1 MEFHYSAGGESLLTK
16 ACLLMQW
23 MINILNINQDRKMFM
38 ENRFWKK
45 HRTLDMQSRNIFV
58 KRQKL
63 LYQVLVSTKFQK
75 GLNSIKGMY
84 KQKVEKNIAEL
95 AEYIKRLKR

>member
-1 MEFHYSAGGESLLTK
+1 
-16 ACLLMQW
+16 
-23 MINILNINQDRKMFM
+23 M
-38 ENRFWKK
+38 ENKFWKK
-45 HRTLDMQSRNIFV
+45 HRTLDAQARNNFV

-75 GLNSIKGMY
+75 GLSSIKGMY

>member
-1 MEFHYSAGGESLLTK
+1 
-16 ACLLMQW
+16 
-23 MINILNINQDRKMFM
+23 M
-38 ENRFWKK
+38 ENKFWKK
-45 HRTLDMQSRNIFV
+45 HRTLDMQSRNNFV

-63 LYQVLVSTKFQK
+63 LYHVLVSTKFQK

>member
-1 MEFHYSAGGESLLTK
+1 MQGESLLNI

-38 ENRFWKK
+38 ENKFFKK
-45 HRTLDMQSRNIFV
+45 HRSLNTQAKHNFV

-75 GLNSIKGMY
+75 GLSSIKGMY

>member
-1 MEFHYSAGGESLLTK
+1 
-16 ACLLMQW
+16 MQW
-23 MINILNINQDRKMFM
+23 MINILNINQARKIFM
-38 ENRFWKK
+38 ENKFVKK
-45 HRTLDMQSRNIFV
+45 HRTLNTQAKHNFV

-63 LYQVLVSTKFQK
+63 LYQVLVSTKFQR
-75 GLNSIKGMY
+75 GLSSIKGMY

>member
-1 MEFHYSAGGESLLTK
+1 
-16 ACLLMQW
+16 
-23 MINILNINQDRKMFM
+23 M
-38 ENRFWKK
+38 ENKFWKK
-45 HRTLDMQSRNIFV
+45 HRTLDTQARNNFI

-63 LYQVLVSTKFQK
+63 LYEVLVSTKFQK

-84 KQKVEKNIAEL
+84 KRKVEKNIAEL

>member
-1 MEFHYSAGGESLLTK
+1 
-16 ACLLMQW
+16 
-23 MINILNINQDRKMFM
+23 M

-45 HRTLDMQSRNIFV
+45 HKVLGSQDRHNFM

-63 LYQVLVSTKFQK
+63 MFEVLVSPKFQK
-75 GLNSIKGMY
+75 GLNTIKGIY

-95 AEYIKRLKR
+95 AEYIQRLKH